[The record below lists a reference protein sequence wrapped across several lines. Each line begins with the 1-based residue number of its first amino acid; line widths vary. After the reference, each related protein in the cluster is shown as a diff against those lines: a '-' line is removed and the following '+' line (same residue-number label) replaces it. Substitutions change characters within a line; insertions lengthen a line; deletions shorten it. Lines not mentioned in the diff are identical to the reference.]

1 MRKALEKAQSPDDVR
16 GKVMA
21 VFITSTSPW
30 WFAPPEYL
38 EYLVHQLITLFSYK
52 FENERMSIP
61 ANMVYLMAAERGVPS
76 ILLHWRVYL
85 SLYSPYVKGWRL
97 ETIKD
102 DNGKPIGMVAVIID
116 KDGQEWRWER
126 YYDNHALVPKW
137 KNKELMFAKTILK
150 EALAIMF
157 PHLNL
162 LPPLSMVETYDPDDL
177 VEGTRPNGTVV
188 AHDNNQSGEAGAVNQ
203 ADLRAISGENA
214 PGVASPKSSIDIIR
228 HLADAPAPEVRKEKN
243 SEAELVREAQ
253 ELFQSLSKLIGYEE
267 AKKAISD
274 IIREFGADRFVDLDV
289 SKKKWVLMS
298 VANLIALKEKEL
310 SEAQTI
316 GDENDS
322 GA

>member
-1 MRKALEKAQSPDDVR
+1 MRKALEKTQAPEDVR

-30 WFAPPEYL
+30 WLAPPEYI
-38 EYLVHQLITLFSYK
+38 EYLVLQLVTLFSYK

-85 SLYSPYVKGWRL
+85 SLYSPYVKGWKL

-102 DNGKPIGMVAVIID
+102 GSGKPIGMVAVIID

-177 VEGTRPNGTVV
+177 VEGTRPNG
-188 AHDNNQSGEAGAVNQ
+188 APAGQDSNQNGRESLINQ
-203 ADLRAISGENA
+203 PELQ
-214 PGVASPKSSIDIIR
+214 GVASEDPKETNSPKRSSDVIR
-228 HLADAPAPEVRKEKN
+228 RLSDVPPPDVRKEKN
-243 SEAELVREAQ
+243 SEAELTREAQ
-253 ELFQSLSKLIGYEE
+253 ELFQSLSKLIGHEE
-267 AKKAISD
+267 AKRAISD
-274 IIREFGADRFVDLDV
+274 IIREFGAERFVDLDAA
-289 SKKKWVLMS
+289 KKKWVLIS

-310 SEAQTI
+310 SEASAM
-316 GDENDS
+316 GGENDDR
-322 GA
+322 A